1 MIAKE
6 HVNLLFCNIKNLER
20 TVSKVMDLI
29 KLLNATVSRLEITTW
44 INAHFKV
51 LKKNVTRFKEAK
63 VAIT

>member
-1 MIAKE
+1 
-6 HVNLLFCNIKNLER
+6 
-20 TVSKVMDLI
+20 MDLI

-63 VAIT
+63 AAIT